1 MTPHYVTDP
10 ETEEEIEIYEYDRTI
25 AKRLLIDT
33 IKFKADML
41 TLEEQRWLMDKV
53 LTTLLID
60 LPEKPL
66 LALVGDNGSGKT
78 FVGETIKTALLG
90 GRAGRAENINTA
102 ESLRVSLTSNP
113 LVIVDNLDDVDKKQ
127 AAWLVKDISVACTGT
142 TIPLRRLYTTNQKVV
157 LEPRSWIIATS
168 TNTGFLNN
176 SPALGDRAIVF
187 TLDRM
192 EKGGFKER
200 AELMRPI
207 LKNRDAILTDLA
219 LRLNDY
225 VVAWRNSTLS
235 STDFRVASF
244 GLTVSKM
251 AEQDGELEKAKE
263 ILTKIVAKQNAV
275 ITDNHW
281 LIGAIERFISGGKG
295 EFKVNGEELLVTAQE
310 AGYHSLTVNKIHAE
324 IEALNRVLAARYDVK
339 VTHPGNRKTYTFRK
353 KAADQTGAETQNLA
367 QSAPEK
373 VCQPESGTS
382 VQEVG

>member
-1 MTPHYVTDP
+1 V
-10 ETEEEIEIYEYDRTI
+10 
-25 AKRLLIDT
+25 
-33 IKFKADML
+33 
-41 TLEEQRWLMDKV
+41 EEQRWLMDKA
-53 LTTLLID
+53 LTALLID

-90 GRAGRAENINTA
+90 SKAGRAENINTA

-168 TNTGFLNN
+168 TNTAFLNN

-207 LKNRDAILTDLA
+207 LENRNAILTDLA

-225 VVAWRNSTLS
+225 VVAWRQSTLS

-251 AEQDGELEKAKE
+251 AEQDHELERAKD
-263 ILTKIVAKQNAV
+263 IFTKVVTKQNAV

-281 LIGAIERFISGGKG
+281 LIGTIERFISGGKG
-295 EFKVNGEELLVTAQE
+295 EYKVNGEDLLQAAQE

-324 IEALNRVLAARYDVK
+324 IEALDRVLKARYEVK

-353 KAADQTGAETQNLA
+353 KAAEQAAGGEPQTAVQE
-367 QSAPEK
+367 SPERAG
-373 VCQPESGTS
+373 QPESVTTR
-382 VQEVG
+382 EI